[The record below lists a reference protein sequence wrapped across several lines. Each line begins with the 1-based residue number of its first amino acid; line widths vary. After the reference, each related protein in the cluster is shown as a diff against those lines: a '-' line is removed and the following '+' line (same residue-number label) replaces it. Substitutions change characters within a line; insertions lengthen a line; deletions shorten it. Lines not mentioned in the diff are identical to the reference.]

1 MIEEVLKAA
10 GPTAIVPI
18 AAVALVGYVISMLT
32 GWHRT
37 KGQRRIEFL
46 GLWRGAG
53 QMDDMALEVTVRHLF
68 GTYLPASVIRRICA
82 SDHCADELSNMTQLW
97 SLFRYD
103 PISRKVS
110 WAKPRYANSKVL
122 LLEDVLYKAL
132 YFLLASIA
140 VGCAFV
146 VFGSE
151 PRSLVAWLY
160 GINAL
165 MFGILAV
172 ASLVKS
178 ETLVS
183 ARKFGQKSLDR
194 LGGGAEDVL
203 VPAMPNRS
211 GDARDSILA
220 IQPRNEAVH
229 ESD

>member
-53 QMDDMALEVTVRHLF
+53 QMDDMALEVAVRHLF

-82 SDHCADELSNMTQLW
+82 SDHCADELSNVTQIW

-103 PISRKVS
+103 PTSRKVS
-110 WAKPRYANSKVL
+110 WAKARHANSKVL

-132 YFLLASIA
+132 YFLLASMT
-140 VGCAFV
+140 VGCVFV

-151 PRSLVAWLY
+151 PKRLVAWLY

-165 MFGILAV
+165 MFGILAI
-172 ASLVKS
+172 ASLAKS
-178 ETLVS
+178 ETL
-183 ARKFGQKSLDR
+183 ALAKKFGPQSLNR
-194 LGGGAEDVL
+194 LGGGAEDEL
-203 VPAMPNRS
+203 DPAVPNRT
-211 GDARDSILA
+211 GDASTSKLTR
-220 IQPRNEAVH
+220 QPINVAAH

>member
-1 MIEEVLKAA
+1 MIEEIFKAV
-10 GPTAIVPI
+10 GPAAVVPI
-18 AAVALVGYVISMLT
+18 AAIALAGYVISMLT

-46 GLWRGAG
+46 GLWRGVG

-82 SDHCADELSNMTQLW
+82 SDHCADELSNVTQIW

-103 PISRKVS
+103 PVGRKVS
-110 WAKPRYANSKVL
+110 WVKPRHANSKVL
-122 LLEDVLYKAL
+122 LLEDVLFKAL

-140 VGCAFV
+140 VGCVFV
-146 VFGSE
+146 VFGSG
-151 PRSLVAWLY
+151 PKSLAAWLY

-165 MFGILAV
+165 MFGILAI
-172 ASLVKS
+172 ASLAKS

-183 ARKFGQKSLDR
+183 ARKFGQQSLDR
-194 LGGGAEDVL
+194 LGGGVEGVL
-203 VPAMPNRS
+203 APAVPNRS
-211 GDARDSILA
+211 GDARDSKLVNK
-220 IQPRNEAVH
+220 PGNEAVH